1 MEFFAIS
8 ATKVNT
14 ASRYPKFF
22 SSSSQPESKRQM
34 MRGQKGKTFWLES
47 LDFTGNKK
55 NPRL

>member
-22 SSSSQPESKRQM
+22 SSSSQPESKKTNDERTK
-34 MRGQKGKTFWLES
+34 GQNILVGKLRFYRKQ
-47 LDFTGNKK
+47 KK
-55 NPRL
+55 S